1 MIFIRKPQ
9 HRGNIEVWRHMRRA
23 RNAVVVLILCII
35 GGYSLMKKAGPTLNM
50 PAAPEEMRDAMSGN
64 PTRASRPGLN
74 FGQTT
79 DGELRDAVANNA
91 AETGGNGAPFG
102 NTDGGVGAPP
112 RGSGNGGFGPAGTNA
127 GNNFPPQNPPE
138 NLSPSSPE
146 SEEQPICPQRS
157 SEGCYFE

>member
-1 MIFIRKPQ
+1 
-9 HRGNIEVWRHMRRA
+9 MRRA

-35 GGYSLMKKAGPTLNM
+35 GGYSLMKKTGPTLTM

-91 AETGGNGAPFG
+91 AETGGNGSPFG
-102 NTDGGVGAPP
+102 NTEGGVGAPP
-112 RGSGNGGFGPAGTNA
+112 RGSGNGGFGPLDGNV
-127 GNNFPPQNPPE
+127 GNNLIPPPPPTE
-138 NLSPSSPE
+138 LSQSTPP
-146 SEEQPICPQRS
+146 SEEQPSCLAVNQ
-157 SEGCYFE
+157 ECYSR